1 LAFGDPCG
9 AGLGGGEPAE
19 CAVGPVGVVLDPPC
33 FDNDLRF
40 EERAE
45 LLDVE
50 QLVARTAVEALDP
63 GVLPR

>member
-1 LAFGDPCG
+1 LYSTRQASTQHL
-9 AGLGGGEPAE
+9 GL
-19 CAVGPVGVVLDPPC
+19 
-33 FDNDLRF
+33 

-50 QLVARTAVEALDP
+50 QLVADAAVEALDE